1 MKKLKLM
8 QILPSMRSGGVEQGT
23 LDVANYLASLEI
35 KNYIC
40 SNGGQMLS
48 YLNKK
53 NVTHINLPVHSK
65 NFFMMP
71 FVAKKINSILKER
84 GINILHFRSR
94 APSWLLPFLNN
105 INLKTVSTFHN
116 VYGNQNV
123 FKRVYNS
130 QLGKVD
136 KIVAISNYV
145 KYAIINNYNLNEEK
159 ITVINRGIDTDYFDS
174 GVKKEEHLIKFIKK
188 FNIDLEKKI
197 ILYPGRLTA
206 WKGQIEFLN
215 IIECFKGESVMF
227 YFVGDDKNKSYLE
240 SFNKKINNK
249 NLNIECRILGHLN
262 KEELKIM
269 YLCSNLVIS
278 APLKPEGFGRVIS
291 ESLSMKKVI
300 LAYNIGGAKDQLS
313 SLDEIYKIE
322 NQDNNE
328 MISKI
333 KTVLNFDENHILN
346 LGNIARNH
354 VINNFSKKNMLSS
367 YLNLYQEL

>member
-71 FVAKKINSILKER
+71 FVAKKINSILKKR

-174 GVKKEEHLIKFIKK
+174 GVKKEENLIRFIKK

-215 IIECFKGESVMF
+215 IIEYFKGESVMF

-291 ESLSMKKVI
+291 ESLSMKKII